1 MQNTQSKLSEQER
14 IDLVANRVY
23 AYFLQIIEYKRKMG
37 VKTFVIDHVHRGEL
51 DMSLVE
57 LENKYDSKSNWREI
71 LEIPNG
77 VGAWHTLSSDEVPN
91 FKEMGDNADGKFFID
106 IEKVLQKVSLL
117 LSKSGIANY
126 PEQPEESA
134 DRFPSYFYKNDK
146 FWLHIV
152 LS

>member
-91 FKEMGDNADGKFFID
+91 FKEMGDNADGKFFSVKISRFRFRTSRLCHPACARNSTD
-106 IEKVLQKVSLL
+106 QRNDSSRPTQKNEKGR
-117 LSKSGIANY
+117 LS
-126 PEQPEESA
+126 
-134 DRFPSYFYKNDK
+134 
-146 FWLHIV
+146 H
-152 LS
+152 